1 MLLTRKPDC
10 SASLCSRA
18 SRHFPTDIT
27 EIILEYPVIP
37 HHTFWNICQ
46 VEERCIPVDESIN
59 ADEVFCTGTAV
70 VVEPVGSIT
79 YQDKR
84 RLIAL
89 VFMGYFRIL
98 RHFHKSLG
106 KITLVWKV
114 NLKFCENSMIKK
126 WYSRFNIKKKKTYR
140 GQTRA
145 LFATHLI
152 SLKKLWWDD
161 SNHTLKYYQTWL

>member
-1 MLLTRKPDC
+1 
-10 SASLCSRA
+10 
-18 SRHFPTDIT
+18 
-27 EIILEYPVIP
+27 
-37 HHTFWNICQ
+37 
-46 VEERCIPVDESIN
+46 
-59 ADEVFCTGTAV
+59 
-70 VVEPVGSIT
+70 
-79 YQDKR
+79 
-84 RLIAL
+84 
-89 VFMGYFRIL
+89 MGYFRIL

-126 WYSRFNIKKKKTYR
+126 WYSRFNIYKKRTYR